1 MGKNIHYVDREKKQ
15 RCKLEMKQLKE
26 AAAKITSLEI
36 QGATNIAMYAVDEYV
51 KFTQRHR
58 HMEVKELWKLLVE
71 AEILISKSRSTEPAM
86 RNGLMFILG
95 KIRHDQQQGLD
106 VDIAE
111 MAEIYGNEYISIIK
125 EAKQRIAKYGA
136 RLIPDN
142 LKDPF
147 VVQTHCHSSVVEG
160 ILIEAKKQGKNFK
173 VISTETRPFYQG
185 RLTSK
190 KLIDNGI
197 EVIQVVDSAMRWA
210 ANNMDTD
217 LIIIGADAVT
227 SEGTVLN
234 KIGSR
239 LLALVAHEEHIPLY
253 VATPLLKYNPGTAFG
268 NYEKI
273 EMRDDHEI
281 WKDWED
287 RPENLKFL
295 NPAFETVNRLLI
307 SGVITEGGIF
317 PSGQVHSNFQRI
329 YPFLHEAYH
338 IIEHQEGEKSFF

>member
-1 MGKNIHYVDREKKQ
+1 
-15 RCKLEMKQLKE
+15 MKELKE

-36 QGATNIAMYAVDEYV
+36 QGATNIAMYAVREFL
-51 KFTQRHR
+51 KFAQRHSQTEKR
-58 HMEVKELWKLLVE
+58 QFWKLLVE
-71 AEILISKSRSTEPAM
+71 AEEIFSKSRSTEPAM

-95 KIRHDQQQGLD
+95 KIRHDQQQGID
-106 VDIAE
+106 VDIAS
-111 MAEIYGNEYISIIK
+111 MTQIYGNEYINILK
-125 EAKQRIAKYGA
+125 ESKRRIAKYGA
-136 RLIPDN
+136 RLIPDD
-142 LKDPF
+142 LSHPF
-147 VVQTHCHSSVVEG
+147 VVQTHCHSSVVEA

-185 RLTSK
+185 RITSK
-190 KLIDNGI
+190 KLISHGI

-210 ANNMDTD
+210 ARNLESD

-239 LLALVAHEEHIPLY
+239 LLALVAREEHIPLY

-273 EMRDDHEI
+273 EMRDTDEI
-281 WKDWED
+281 WKDWVDKPED
-287 RPENLKFL
+287 LQFL
-295 NPAFETVNRLLI
+295 NPAFETVNRLYI

-317 PSGQVHSNFQRI
+317 PSGQVHANFRQM
-329 YPFLHEAYH
+329 YPFLHDAYH
-338 IIEHQEGEKSFF
+338 LIEHEEDNFII

>member
-1 MGKNIHYVDREKKQ
+1 
-15 RCKLEMKQLKE
+15 MKQLQE
-26 AAAKITSLEI
+26 AADKITSLEI
-36 QGATNIAMYAVDEYV
+36 QGATNIAIYAVGEFV
-51 KFTQRHR
+51 KFTQRHKDVER
-58 HMEVKELWKLLVE
+58 KELWNLLVE
-71 AEILISKSRSTEPAM
+71 AEEVIAKSRSTEPAM

-95 KIRHDQQQGLD
+95 KIRHDQKQGLD
-106 VDIAE
+106 VNIAE
-111 MAEIYGNEYISIIK
+111 MAEIYGNEYLSIIK
-125 EAKQRIAKYGA
+125 EAKRRIAKYGA

-142 LKDPF
+142 LLNPF
-147 VVQTHCHSSVVEG
+147 IVQTHCHSSVVEG

-185 RLTSK
+185 RITSK
-190 KLIDNGI
+190 KLTDHGID
-197 EVIQVVDSAMRWA
+197 VTMVVDSAMRWA

-281 WKDWED
+281 WKDWENK
-287 RPENLKFL
+287 PENLKFL

-317 PSGQVHSNFQRI
+317 PSGQVHTNFQRI

-338 IIEHQEGEKSFF
+338 IIENPEGESYF